1 MEVDLTAPEPAAPA
15 AAANDRANGATTK
28 TSAAIEP
35 APASEAVVT
44 PAAAPDGA
52 EPASEASAAD
62 AAAPGTGGGGGGGE
76 DAPRS
81 AAKQSAK
88 QPRSSSTADPAAAPV
103 KKKVK
108 KKPKKKQQWAVEKVV
123 DKRTSVVEG
132 RKRPLV
138 EYRVRWVGYTEDD
151 DTWEVKGAHK

>member
-15 AAANDRANGATTK
+15 PAANDGVSGATTK
-28 TSAAIEP
+28 TSAVMEP
-35 APASEAVVT
+35 APASGAVVT
-44 PAAAPDGA
+44 PAAAPDGT
-52 EPASEASAAD
+52 EPASEASD
-62 AAAPGTGGGGGGGE
+62 AAAPGTGGGGGGGGE
-76 DAPRS
+76 DGPRS

-88 QPRSSSTADPAAAPV
+88 QPRDRSSTADPAAAPV
-103 KKKVK
+103 KKKPK

-132 RKRPLV
+132 RKRPVV

-151 DTWEVKGAHK
+151 DTWEVKEPHL